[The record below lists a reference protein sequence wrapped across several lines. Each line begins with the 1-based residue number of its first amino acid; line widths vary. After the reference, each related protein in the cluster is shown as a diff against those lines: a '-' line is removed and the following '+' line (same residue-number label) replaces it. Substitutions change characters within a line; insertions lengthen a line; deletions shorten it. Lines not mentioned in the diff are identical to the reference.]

1 MKNIFPILTIG
12 VLFVFFPLIN
22 YNLADNDVAVEE
34 IRLYIGETKL
44 LPVHSPTRI
53 VITNPNIAD
62 VANVSEN
69 TITLFPKAVGSTSL
83 VFWDDM
89 GEQSY
94 RIRVVAEDMSDI
106 KRRIDNLINEL
117 NLPNVYTKAKDE
129 ENKVLL
135 LGGVKTSQDKD
146 RLDLALG
153 ALKEKTINL
162 ITIKEEAIVDIDVQ
176 VLELAKDA
184 TKTLGFTWPV
194 GITLTDSSGPTSA
207 AVTGL
212 THVFHVSDF
221 KRTAFNITL
230 DALIQEGKA
239 RILSQ
244 PRLACL
250 SGKEAELLVG
260 GEKPIMTTE
269 VAGLIATTTSVTT
282 TGSTEVDYKEYGI
295 KLKIKPTVIGDNIQL
310 ALNVEV
316 SEVGDAEILGSL
328 TNITAR
334 AYPLTKRNFSTELY
348 LKDGQTLVIGGLIK
362 QKTEEEVSKTPGLG
376 DIPII
381 GALFRWKKTN
391 VGGGIGEKG
400 DVELFIT
407 LTPTIVAG
415 KELAKESVTP
425 KATVSLPVETEPLT
439 AEDKIPAELRD
450 YIKTVQLKIIN
461 AVYYPQEAKELG
473 WEGTVNLILRLAS
486 SGDLKEATISQSSG
500 YKALDDAALEVV
512 QKQSPYPAFP
522 HQVKLEELKIQV
534 PIVYRKN

>member
-1 MKNIFPILTIG
+1 MKRIFPILTIG
-12 VLFVFFPLIN
+12 VLFVFLPLIN

-94 RIRVVAEDMSDI
+94 RIRVLLEDMTDV
-106 KRRIDNLINEL
+106 KLRIDNLIKEL

-129 ENKVLL
+129 EGKVLL

-153 ALKEKTINL
+153 AFKEKTINL

-184 TKTLGFTWPV
+184 TKTLGFTWPG

-221 KRTAFNITL
+221 TRTAFNITL

-260 GEKPIMTTE
+260 GEKPIMTTQ
-269 VAGLIATTTSVTT
+269 IALA
-282 TGSTEVDYKEYGI
+282 GSTTQVEYKEFGI
-295 KLKIKPTVIGDNIQL
+295 KLKIKPTVADKDNIQL

-316 SEVGDAEILGSL
+316 SETGTAEFLGS
-328 TNITAR
+328 TTQRTAQ

-362 QKTEEEVSKTPGLG
+362 QKAEEEIRKTAFLS
-376 DIPII
+376 DIPVV
-381 GALFRWKKTN
+381 GALFRKKTTR
-391 VGGGIGEKG
+391 VGGGTGERG

-415 KELAKESVTP
+415 KEPTKETGAAQATESIPMETRPLA
-425 KATVSLPVETEPLT
+425 
-439 AEDKIPAELRD
+439 AEDNVLPELKD

-512 QKQSPYPAFP
+512 QKQSPYSAFP